1 MIDADIVAVLI
12 ALIFAY
18 LYAQEKQFI
27 LKYVFLFISIM
38 IMVFASTQNY
48 ALTQQV
54 ANYTYSGNTISSITT
69 NYIYS
74 ATNYNVPLVYGLGMF
89 LTTLVAYFV
98 YMLVKS
104 AKRMI

>member
-1 MIDADIVAVLI
+1 MIDADIVAILI

-48 ALTQQV
+48 ALTQTTYN
-54 ANYTYSGNTISSITT
+54 ATSGITTYTYA
-69 NYIYS
+69 

-89 LTTLVAYFV
+89 LIALVAYFV
-98 YMLVKS
+98 FMLIKS
-104 AKRMI
+104 AKKVV